1 MNLRPLLFI
10 PPVVLGLLGFNWMTT
25 RPEPEVAP
33 LPETAVVVRVQN
45 VAPRKITSTAVGY
58 GRVEAAKSWS
68 AISEVEGRVVVEPAG
83 LDVGSIVE
91 EGQSLFAV
99 DRTDYE
105 LSRRKSQ
112 ANIESATA
120 QLAELDRQEINSKAL
135 LEYDTRILEVAQAE
149 YDRVQSLLDRGTGT
163 RAAVDTAQ
171 KTLLAQET
179 SVASLNNT
187 IALYPAQ
194 RASAAAT
201 LAVRRAEFQEVE
213 RLLEKTQVSAPFRGR
228 VASISAELGQFVRTG
243 DSLITLEGTDAA
255 EVVAEIQPAAFA
267 SLVFDGF
274 DVAFLSGQ
282 AIETSQF
289 TDIMKQFGVT
299 AKVQLNGADY
309 SASWPAEI
317 VRLRGT
323 MDSETGAMG
332 IVVRVADPLKIA
344 MDQQRPPLHVG
355 TFVSVVLSAEPRH
368 EVIAIPRHAVH
379 LSDSGQTFVYLA
391 DAQDRL
397 LMQDVKTGQVVDGDV
412 LVTEGLTGD
421 ERLVLG
427 TPRPPVP
434 GLKLT
439 PVDVSAPQQGN

>member
-10 PPVVLGLLGFNWMTT
+10 PPVVIGVLGFNWMTS
-25 RPEPEVAP
+25 RPVPEVAP
-33 LPETAVVVRVQN
+33 LPEASVVVRAQTVS
-45 VAPRKITSTAVGY
+45 PRKITATAVGY

-68 AISEVEGRVVVEPAG
+68 SISEVEGRVVVEPAG

-91 EGQSLFAV
+91 EGQSLFAI

-135 LEYDTRILEVAQAE
+135 LTYETRILDVAQAE
-149 YDRVQSLLDRGTGT
+149 FDRVQSLLERGTGT

-179 SVASLNNT
+179 SVAGLNNT

-213 RLLEKTQVSAPFRGR
+213 RLLEKTEVSAPFRGR

-243 DSLITLEGTDAA
+243 DSLITLESTDAA
-255 EVVAEIQPAAFA
+255 EVVAEIQPAAF
-267 SLVFDGF
+267 SGLVFDGF
-274 DVAFLSGQ
+274 ELPFMAGQ
-282 AIETSQF
+282 AIETSRFSELMQ
-289 TDIMKQFGVT
+289 QFGVSAT
-299 AKVQLNGADY
+299 VQLNGADY
-309 SASWPAEI
+309 AATWPAEI

-332 IVVRVADPLKIA
+332 IVVRVADPLRIDA
-344 MDQQRPPLHVG
+344 GTRRPPLHAG
-355 TFVSVVLSAEPRH
+355 SFVSVILSAEPRH
-368 EVIAIPRHAVH
+368 DVIAIPRHAVH
-379 LSDSGQTFVYLA
+379 LSDSGQPFVYLS
-391 DAQDRL
+391 DAEDRL
-397 LMQDVKTGQVVDGDV
+397 QMQDVETGQVLDGDV
-412 LVTEGLTGD
+412 LITAGLDGGET
-421 ERLVLG
+421 LVLG

-439 PVDVSAPQQGN
+439 LVDVQPAQQGN